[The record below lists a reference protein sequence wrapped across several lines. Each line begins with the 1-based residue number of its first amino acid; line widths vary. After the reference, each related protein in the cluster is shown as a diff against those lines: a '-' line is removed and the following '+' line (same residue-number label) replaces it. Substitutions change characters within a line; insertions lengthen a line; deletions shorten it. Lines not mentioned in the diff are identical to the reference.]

1 MNEPLNLSQF
11 TRLRESLTIG
21 DVVSVAFTISRER
34 WKQNAGIALQATAW
48 LFVPIIGGGILSAI
62 FMPLMISSGRSGAA
76 ARSSA
81 SGMAVLVFVVWL
93 VAALYCLG
101 RYMANS
107 ALIARLTFN
116 DLAQQSESVA
126 DARRFTQSRTWSYL
140 GASLL
145 MGLLYLAVLIAV
157 SIAFSIVVVLVTLA
171 LGVSGSGPFGSVSR
185 LNNPVLGF
193 FLVIGLLIAL
203 VGFLVGLTWF
213 GSRFFFYEVPMS
225 VERETG
231 AAASIGRTWSLG
243 NRSNWRLMIIT
254 TLAYLITL
262 PIQAIAQVVI
272 MVCLLIPQLAMGQSG
287 AVSGGLVGI
296 SLLVNLLVN
305 FVVVVATIVFW
316 QAVKAVVYFDL
327 RNQAEGMGL
336 ELRSER

>member
-48 LFVPIIGGGILSAI
+48 LFVPLIGGGVLSAL
-62 FMPLMISSGRSGAA
+62 FMLLMRSAGRTAA
-76 ARSSA
+76 GRSSA
-81 SGMAVLVFVVWL
+81 LGMMVLVFVVWL
-93 VAALYCLG
+93 VGALYCLG

-116 DLAQQSESVA
+116 DLAQQAESLA

-145 MGLLYLAVLIAV
+145 MGLLYWAVIIAV
-157 SIAFSIVVVLVTLA
+157 TIAFSIGVVLIAIA
-171 LGVSGSGPFGSVSR
+171 LGVSTSSFGSGVSS
-185 LNNPVLGF
+185 NPVVGF
-193 FLVIGLLIAL
+193 FLVIGILLAFL
-203 VGFLVGLTWF
+203 GFLVGLTWL
-213 GSRFFFYEVPMS
+213 GSRLFFYEVPMS

-231 AAASIGRTWSLG
+231 AASSIGRTWSLG

-272 MVCLLIPQLAMGQSG
+272 LVCLLIPQLAMSQNASL
-287 AVSGGLVGI
+287 SGGLMAI
-296 SLLVNLLVN
+296 SVLVQLLVN
-305 FVVVVATIVFW
+305 FVVVVITIVFW

-336 ELRSER
+336 ELRSENE

>member
-1 MNEPLNLSQF
+1 MNEPLKLSQF

-21 DVVSVAFTISRER
+21 DVVSVAFTIARER

-48 LFVPIIGGGILSAI
+48 LLVPVIGGGVLSALFI
-62 FMPLMISSGRSGAA
+62 PLGLGMGRSAAGRSGV
-76 ARSSA
+76 
-81 SGMAVLVFVVWL
+81 SGLMVLAFVGWFVV
-93 VAALYCLG
+93 ALYCLG

-116 DLAQQSESVA
+116 DLAQQSESLA

-140 GASLL
+140 GASLM
-145 MGLLYLAVLIAV
+145 MGLLYSAVFIAV
-157 SIAFSIVVVLVTLA
+157 TIAFSIVFVLVAVA
-171 LGVSGSGPFGSVSR
+171 LGVSTSGFGAGP
-185 LNNPVLGF
+185 NNPVLGF
-193 FLVIGLLIAL
+193 FIVIGMLLAL
-203 VGFLVGLTWF
+203 LGFLVGLTWL

-243 NRSNWRLMIIT
+243 NRSNWRLMMIT
-254 TLAYLITL
+254 TLAYLITV

-272 MVCLLIPQLAMGQSG
+272 WVCLVIPRAMSQDTSPSAGLIG
-287 AVSGGLVGI
+287 VSALV
-296 SLLVNLLVN
+296 SLLVNFL
-305 FVVVVATIVFW
+305 VVVATIVFW

-336 ELRSER
+336 ELR

>member
-21 DVVSVAFTISRER
+21 DVVSVAFTISRAR

-48 LFVPIIGGGILSAI
+48 LFVPVIGVGILSALFI
-62 FMPLMISSGRSGAA
+62 PFMMVTSPSARSGAA
-76 ARSSA
+76 
-81 SGMAVLVFVVWL
+81 GMMVLLFVVFVVGT
-93 VAALYCLG
+93 LYCLG

-107 ALIARLTFN
+107 ALISRLAFN
-116 DLAQQSESVA
+116 DLAQQSESLV

-145 MGLLYLAVLIAV
+145 MGLLYSVVL
-157 SIAFSIVVVLVTLA
+157 IAFSIVIVLIAFA
-171 LGVSGSGPFGSVSR
+171 LGVSGSTFGPSSGLS
-185 LNNPVLGF
+185 NNPVMGF
-193 FLVIGLLIAL
+193 FLVIGLSLAVL
-203 VGFLVGLTWF
+203 GFLVGFTWF
-213 GSRFFFYEVPMS
+213 GSRLFFYEVPMS

-243 NRSNWRLMIIT
+243 NRSNWRLMLIT

-262 PIQAIAQVVI
+262 PIQAIAQGI
-272 MVCLLIPQLAMGQSG
+272 ILMSMIPQFALAQ
-287 AVSGGLVGI
+287 GGSPSNGLTGI
-296 SLLVNLLVN
+296 PVLVNLLVN
-305 FVVVVATIVFW
+305 FFIVVATIVFW
-316 QAVKAVVYFDL
+316 QTVKAVVYFDL

-336 ELRSER
+336 ELR

>member
-48 LFVPIIGGGILSAI
+48 LFVPVIGGGVFLAL
-62 FMPLMISSGRSGAA
+62 FMPLSMGMGRTAA
-76 ARSSA
+76 ARSSV
-81 SGMAVLVFVVWL
+81 SGLMVLAFVGWL
-93 VAALYCLG
+93 VGALYCLG
-101 RYMANS
+101 RYMAHS

-116 DLAQQSESVA
+116 DLAQQAESLA

-145 MGLLYLAVLIAV
+145 MGLLYSAVVIAV
-157 SIAFSIVVVLVTLA
+157 TIAFSMVFVLVAVA
-171 LGVSGSGPFGSVSR
+171 LGVSTSGFGAGP
-185 LNNPVLGF
+185 NNPVLGF
-193 FLVIGLLIAL
+193 FIVIGMLLAL
-203 VGFLVGLTWF
+203 LGVLVGLTWL

-243 NRSNWRLMIIT
+243 NRSNWRLMMIT
-254 TLAYLITL
+254 TLAYLITI

-272 MVCLLIPQLAMGQSG
+272 LVSLSIPQLAMGPSAG
-287 AVSGGLVGI
+287 GGLMGI
-296 SLLVNLLVN
+296 SVLVQFIVN

-336 ELRSER
+336 ELR

>member
-48 LFVPIIGGGILSAI
+48 LFVPLIGGGVLSAL
-62 FMPLMISSGRSGAA
+62 FMPLMRSAGRTAAGRSGA
-76 ARSSA
+76 
-81 SGMAVLVFVVWL
+81 SGIIVLAFVVWL
-93 VAALYCLG
+93 VGALYCLG

-116 DLAQQSESVA
+116 DLAQQPESLA
-126 DARRFTQSRTWSYL
+126 EARRYTQSRTWSYL

-145 MGLLYLAVLIAV
+145 MGLLYSAVFIAV
-157 SIAFSIVVVLVTLA
+157 TIAFSIGVVLIAIA
-171 LGVSGSGPFGSVSR
+171 LGVSTSSFGSGVS
-185 LNNPVLGF
+185 NNPVIGF
-193 FLVIGLLIAL
+193 FLVIGILLAFL
-203 VGFLVGLTWF
+203 GFLVGLTWL

-231 AAASIGRTWSLG
+231 AASSIGRTWSLG

-272 MVCLLIPQLAMGQSG
+272 LVCLLIPQLAMSQNASL
-287 AVSGGLVGI
+287 SGGLMAI
-296 SLLVNLLVN
+296 SVLVQLLVN
-305 FVVVVATIVFW
+305 FVVVVITIVFW

-336 ELRSER
+336 ELRSENE

>member
-48 LFVPIIGGGILSAI
+48 LFVPVIGGGILSAL
-62 FMPLMISSGRSGAA
+62 FMPVMSGVGRS
-76 ARSSA
+76 ARSGYA
-81 SGMAVLVFVVWL
+81 GVAVLVFVMWL
-93 VAALYCLG
+93 VGALYCLG

-107 ALIARLTFN
+107 ALISRLAFN
-116 DLAQQSESVA
+116 DLAQQSESLA
-126 DARRFTQSRTWSYL
+126 DAHRFTQSRTWSYL

-145 MGLLYLAVLIAV
+145 MGLLYSVVL
-157 SIAFSIVVVLVTLA
+157 IAFSIVFFIVIVLISLA
-171 LGVSGSGPFGSVSR
+171 LGVSGSIFGPSSGFA
-185 LNNPVLGF
+185 NNPVMGF
-193 FLVIGLLIAL
+193 FLVISVLLAFL
-203 VGFLVGLTWF
+203 GFLVGFTWF
-213 GSRFFFYEVPMS
+213 GSRLFFYEVPMS

-243 NRSNWRLMIIT
+243 NRSNWRLMLIT

-262 PIQAIAQVVI
+262 PLQAIAQGVI
-272 MVCLLIPQLAMGQSG
+272 LLSMIPQFALAPGGS
-287 AVSGGLVGI
+287 ASGGLTGI
-296 SLLVNLLVN
+296 SVLVNLLVN
-305 FVVVVATIVFW
+305 FFIVVATIVFW
-316 QAVKAVVYFDL
+316 QTVKAVVYFDL

-336 ELRSER
+336 ELR